1 MMVQKRYT
9 KKELLKG
16 TNEESSEQ
24 NTVSVRLRSAKQ

>member
-1 MMVQKRYT
+1 MLQKLHT
-9 KKELLKG
+9 KQELLKG